1 MQGKPP
7 VRTATIPVA
16 LEKLQT
22 ITVTSMNVSEVFY
35 KNAIFCVLEY
45 IPFRNPFVDFEYRVQ
60 ELLFKYMSGAHLLR
74 HEEKILSGCNSE
86 NNVE

>member
-45 IPFRNPFVDFEYRVQ
+45 IPFGNPFVNFEYRVQ
-60 ELLFKYMSGAHLLR
+60 ELLFKYMSGAHLQP
-74 HEEKILSGCNSE
+74 EEFLVCCCDGD
-86 NNVE
+86 